1 MKRNTEKNR
10 EMLAAEIVDQMDLGT
25 MIDVLIEQHE
35 TFYEGFSNEDFERE
49 WRKVF
54 GED

>member
-10 EMLAAEIVDQMDLGT
+10 EMLAAEIVEQMDLDT
-25 MIDVLIEQHE
+25 MIEVLREQHE
-35 TFYEGFSNEDFERE
+35 TFYEGFSNPDFDAIWKE
-49 WRKVF
+49 VF